1 MERGTFRAGQST
13 LSILRFLESIYYV
26 IWNLD
31 SCIISQRS
39 VFQIVKMIELVLL
52 VLKQSILIL
61 RRSRKITIM
70 ERTLHSMTGIA
81 LQAIIQ
87 LLQFK
92 WLDLWNRVPSPRHVV
107 AKACEIE
114 EYHSPLLSFMRS
126 VGNIQALESGEGSLK
141 TASGA
146 KRNPYP

>member
-70 ERTLHSMTGIA
+70 ERTLHSMLLHCKQFVVVIKPV
-81 LQAIIQ
+81 IIVWIVYPDT
-87 LLQFK
+87 K
-92 WLDLWNRVPSPRHVV
+92 TR
-107 AKACEIE
+107 CE
-114 EYHSPLLSFMRS
+114 
-126 VGNIQALESGEGSLK
+126 SL
-141 TASGA
+141 
-146 KRNPYP
+146 RN